1 MARMTRRD
9 FLKIG
14 FASAAAA
21 GLGGSL
27 SGCFSPPP
35 EFPRKVLRTAG
46 KPVPI
51 ASTCSLCPAGCG
63 IVGEVLDGRVMRIA
77 GNPKHPNN
85 RGKICS
91 RGYAGLNLLYDP
103 DRLLYPLKRSGAR
116 GSGRWARISWE
127 QAWEEM
133 AKRLVPL
140 RQSGKTD
147 GLWVEMETPGSKE
160 LAALEFLKAFGSPI
174 VFGESE
180 SLYEN
185 GRIGRMLTWGAEFPV
200 SDAARSRYILNF
212 GANPYENH
220 QEYIFLAQRIIE
232 GRMTNAAKLV
242 TFDPRLSNTAGKS
255 QEWIP
260 LKPGTDGIVA
270 LAMAQHIVE
279 QGLHDKEF
287 LSRWTNYPL
296 PKLAE
301 HLSPFT
307 PEEAEKASGV
317 KAADIRR
324 LAIEF
329 AKAKP
334 ATVITGRGV
343 SGHQNGAM
351 NERCVA
357 LLSAVVGNIDVPGG
371 CCLPRKMDLGEPGGK
386 SPFRSSAGALAA
398 LKEGKVQPEVYF
410 CYEANPAYAQ
420 PNTAEV
426 AGVLKDEKR
435 VPFLVVADT
444 HLTETGALADLILPM
459 ATYLESWNLESRP
472 AMELVPF
479 VSIRQP
485 LAAPLGQSL
494 SLGDAFAG
502 LARRMGEDVQK
513 GFPYAGSEECIV
525 RAAGRIDG
533 LSRNGGMDLLKKE
546 GVWFDPAAKPEYR
559 SYEKK
564 GFSTPSGK
572 YEIFSSKLQD
582 RGISPLPV
590 YVPIQAHEWRKEKE
604 LVLTVHRANV
614 MTPRLGNAKWVA
626 EILHANPL
634 WINVRTA
641 QELGLRTGDRVK
653 VASKTGSVVVPVR
666 LTQGLHPHV
675 VALTEG
681 LGHWEMGKI
690 AKGKK
695 AKSSDFDTD
704 LLWWEGD
711 GNGVNSNAVVSAT
724 LDPVAGGVGWND
736 TVVTLTKA

>member
-1 MARMTRRD
+1 M
-9 FLKIG
+9 
-14 FASAAAA
+14 
-21 GLGGSL
+21 
-27 SGCFSPPP
+27 
-35 EFPRKVLRTAG
+35 
-46 KPVPI
+46 I

-127 QAWEEM
+127 QAWEEI

-140 RQSGKTD
+140 RQNGKTE

-301 HLSPFT
+301 HLSQYT
-307 PEEAEKASGV
+307 PEQAEKASGV

-324 LAIEF
+324 LAVEF

-334 ATVITGRGV
+334 ATIITGRGV

-357 LLSAVVGNIDVPGG
+357 LLCAVVGNIDVPGG
-371 CCLPRKMDLGEPGGK
+371 AVSPERWTWANRGERARSALP
-386 SPFRSSAGALAA
+386 
-398 LKEGKVQPEVYF
+398 
-410 CYEANPAYAQ
+410 
-420 PNTAEV
+420 
-426 AGVLKDEKR
+426 
-435 VPFLVVADT
+435 
-444 HLTETGALADLILPM
+444 
-459 ATYLESWNLESRP
+459 
-472 AMELVPF
+472 
-479 VSIRQP
+479 
-485 LAAPLGQSL
+485 
-494 SLGDAFAG
+494 
-502 LARRMGEDVQK
+502 
-513 GFPYAGSEECIV
+513 
-525 RAAGRIDG
+525 
-533 LSRNGGMDLLKKE
+533 
-546 GVWFDPAAKPEYR
+546 
-559 SYEKK
+559 
-564 GFSTPSGK
+564 
-572 YEIFSSKLQD
+572 
-582 RGISPLPV
+582 
-590 YVPIQAHEWRKEKE
+590 
-604 LVLTVHRANV
+604 
-614 MTPRLGNAKWVA
+614 PRLS
-626 EILHANPL
+626 P
-634 WINVRTA
+634 
-641 QELGLRTGDRVK
+641 
-653 VASKTGSVVVPVR
+653 P
-666 LTQGLHPHV
+666 
-675 VALTEG
+675 
-681 LGHWEMGKI
+681 
-690 AKGKK
+690 
-695 AKSSDFDTD
+695 
-704 LLWWEGD
+704 
-711 GNGVNSNAVVSAT
+711 
-724 LDPVAGGVGWND
+724 
-736 TVVTLTKA
+736 